1 MKKKSYPNIFRDKM
15 QFIFFLSFYF
25 QVNFISNWKWSHI
38 LKFEVF
44 NYNKQ
49 VKEHSFYCDKIIKPN
64 KKKWQER
71 ENSPTFMLLLQT
83 MNIKKKKQIINKIL
97 KNYNIRIEIK
107 YTKIIITD
115 CKDQI
120 YRLKIL
126 TAIALQV
133 AHLSSMQYMEDAKMR
148 KITKKT
154 DFKIAVIISYAFS
167 SELHLIWSLLTSVML
182 IKCFRLWI
190 KMENT

>member
-1 MKKKSYPNIFRDKM
+1 M
-15 QFIFFLSFYF
+15 Q
-25 QVNFISNWKWSHI
+25 
-38 LKFEVF
+38 
-44 NYNKQ
+44 
-49 VKEHSFYCDKIIKPN
+49 IIK
-64 KKKWQER
+64 
-71 ENSPTFMLLLQT
+71 
-83 MNIKKKKQIINKIL
+83 KIL

-133 AHLSSMQYMEDAKMR
+133 AHLSSMQCMEDAKMT

-167 SELHLIWSLLTSVML
+167 SEIRLI
-182 IKCFRLWI
+182 
-190 KMENT
+190 

>member
-1 MKKKSYPNIFRDKM
+1 M
-15 QFIFFLSFYF
+15 QFIFFLRFYF
-25 QVNFISNWKWSHI
+25 QVNFIFNWKWLHI
-38 LKFEVF
+38 LKFKVF

-49 VKEHSFYCDKIIKPN
+49 VKEHNYYSDKIIKPN

-133 AHLSSMQYMEDAKMR
+133 AHLSSMQCMEDAKMT

-167 SELHLIWSLLTSVML
+167 SEIRLIWSLLTSVLL

>member
-1 MKKKSYPNIFRDKM
+1 M
-15 QFIFFLSFYF
+15 Q
-25 QVNFISNWKWSHI
+25 
-38 LKFEVF
+38 
-44 NYNKQ
+44 
-49 VKEHSFYCDKIIKPN
+49 IIK
-64 KKKWQER
+64 
-71 ENSPTFMLLLQT
+71 
-83 MNIKKKKQIINKIL
+83 KIL

-167 SELHLIWSLLTSVML
+167 SEIRLI
-182 IKCFRLWI
+182 
-190 KMENT
+190 